1 MKMQITYTKQGDY
14 YLPDLVLPKTKNN
27 ANLGKYAILRL
38 NYLKQNKKALYQALL
53 MKNELTKHLKEV
65 YRVARE
71 RVEEMVN
78 QMAREN
84 KVDEKLKLEEQMKWV
99 RNDE

>member
-1 MKMQITYTKQGDY
+1 MEITYTKQGDY
-14 YLPDLVLPKTKNN
+14 YLPDLALPKTQNK

-38 NYLKQNKKALYQALL
+38 NYLKQNKKALYQAFL
-53 MKNELTKHLKEV
+53 MKNELTKHLEEV
-65 YRVARE
+65 DKVAKAK
-71 RVEEMVN
+71 VEEMVN
-78 QMAREN
+78 QMAREA

>member
-1 MKMQITYTKQGDY
+1 MQITYTKQGDY
-14 YLPDLVLPKTKNN
+14 YFPDLALPKIQNK

-53 MKNELTKHLKEV
+53 MKNELTKHLEEV
-65 YRVARE
+65 DKVTKA
-71 RVEEMVN
+71 RVEEIVN
-78 QMAREN
+78 KMAREA

>member
-1 MKMQITYTKQGDY
+1 MKIKITYTKQGDY